1 MTESRTPPTDPTP
14 EHNRSRLEDG
24 PTLDRVTFRATDE
37 QLAAIESLVDDDLYR
52 NRSEA
57 IRAGLQRLLEYH
69 TETDDDRDE
78 R

>member
-1 MTESRTPPTDPTP
+1 MTESRSPPTP
-14 EHNRSRLEDG
+14 EHNRSRLENG

-37 QLAAIESLVDDDLYR
+37 QLAAIEALVDADVYR

-57 IRAGLQRLLEYH
+57 IRAGLQQLLEH
-69 TETDDDRDE
+69 HDRIDGDRDT

>member
-1 MTESRTPPTDPTP
+1 MTESRSPPADPAP

-24 PTLDRVTFRATDE
+24 PTLDRVTFRATDD
-37 QLAAIESLVDDDLYR
+37 QLAAIESLVDADVYR

-69 TETDDDRDE
+69 DRIDAERDDR
-78 R
+78 